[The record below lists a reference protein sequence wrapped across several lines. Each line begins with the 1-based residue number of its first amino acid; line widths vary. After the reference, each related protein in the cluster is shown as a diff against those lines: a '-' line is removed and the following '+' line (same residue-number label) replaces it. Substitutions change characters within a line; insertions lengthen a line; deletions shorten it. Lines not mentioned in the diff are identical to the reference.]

1 MNNKGMTLVELL
13 ITFALLMLIVVGMF
27 NLILDLRLDLDNKK
41 IVKSYIEYSDFVNH
55 DIQYNLVTRK
65 PLAVARSNDG
75 QHWNCYYSGLYY
87 HDDECEVKSDGT
99 FVVDVRLLLGDDQLV
114 RGVTNVTNPDL
125 CSGIYPC
132 AVYAYYDKSDIA
144 TSDRETAIEVK
155 FDAIALNVPQT
166 FEGKTIKEYGIKYG
180 KMFEAIPSQ
189 KYIDKRI
196 INSSIEFDND
206 NQNLD
211 GQRNLIINFPLYMT
225 GSNQNYGF
233 MIVYPMYS
241 LEK

>member
-13 ITFALLMLIVVGMF
+13 ITFALLMVIVVGMF

-41 IVKSYIEYSDFVNH
+41 TVKEYIEYSDFVNH

-65 PLAVARSNDG
+65 PLAVAISSNG
-75 QHWNCYYSGLYY
+75 TNWNCYYSGLYY
-87 HDDECEVKSDGT
+87 HDNDCVVKTDGT
-99 FVVDVRLLLGDDQLV
+99 FEVDVRLLLGDDQLV
-114 RGVTNVTNPDL
+114 KGVTNVKNKDL
-125 CSGIYPC
+125 CNDIYPC
-132 AVYAYYDKSDIA
+132 AIYAYYNKNDVA
-144 TSDRETAIEVK
+144 TSNRDTAINVN

-166 FEGKTIKEYGIKYG
+166 LEGNKLGEYGIKYG

-196 INSSIEFDND
+196 INGSIEFDSD
-206 NQNLD
+206 NKNLD
-211 GQRNLIINFPLYMT
+211 GQRNLIIHFPLYMT
-225 GSNQNYGF
+225 GNDQNYGF
-233 MIVYPMYS
+233 DIVYPMYS